1 VESLPARR
9 IGTRTEA
16 QVLFLTVEVDTFRDR
31 RGIEFERVTVRHP
44 GAVAIV
50 PVLDDSIILLRQFRA
65 PLQQLLLEIPA
76 GKLDVE
82 GEAPEAAAGRECEE
96 EVGYRP
102 GRLLHLRTIY
112 TTPGFSDE
120 RIELYLATDLS
131 EVGAR
136 PDGIEEHH
144 AEIVRLRFAEVRS
157 AMERG
162 EITDAKTLIA
172 LEDALRMVD
181 PGSGSLPVQEG

>member
-1 VESLPARR
+1 MESLPARR

-16 QVLFLTVEVDTFRDR
+16 RVLFLTVDVDTFLDT
-31 RGIEFERVTVRHP
+31 RGIEFERVAVRHP

-65 PLQQLLLEIPA
+65 PLRQLLLEIPA

-82 GEAPEAAAGRECEE
+82 GEAPATAAERECEE
-96 EVGYRP
+96 EIGYRP
-102 GRLLHLRTIY
+102 GRLAHLRTIY

-120 RIELYLATDLS
+120 RIELYLATDLT
-131 EVGAR
+131 EVGSR

-144 AEIVRLRFAEVRS
+144 LEIVQLSFADVRS
-157 AMERG
+157 VMERG

-172 LEDALRMVD
+172 LEDVLRMVD
-181 PGSGSLPVQEG
+181 PVSGSLLVQEG